1 MHTALKV
8 LEKVISKPFQ
18 LRSIAYHAPPLPEP
32 VWDCPAQAKS
42 EFFTVGLAKEDLT
55 PPDLLTHRYYM
66 AGYGFF
72 KPIQGFLNPIY
83 ATALWLDD
91 NSGHGGVLLVSVDCV
106 GIMNNDVEEIRR
118 RLAPFCRITGCRAV
132 HIMSTHCHA
141 SIDTMGFW
149 GPLPKSGR
157 DKRFFALLF
166 DGIVRAA
173 ERAYASRRDGD
184 LYAGSVET
192 EDLQQDKRLPEVF
205 ENTLTRLRFAPRD
218 GGQEIY
224 IINFANHPEVLGSH
238 NVQLSADYVHWLRE
252 KVKND
257 CGAEVIYFNGAI
269 GGMITPTTVEGFGE
283 SIRSAQVSGER
294 TAQAAMSI
302 KDERRLSPKIGVIS
316 KQFYVEIENTVF
328 ALCGVLGVMPR
339 PKFPTGKGRLGVSMK
354 TEMAYMEIDSGSAGD
369 GVHILMVP
377 GELFPEL
384 AYGGYLEADVAA
396 VGGPELNPPPLRE
409 IAGDPALIIFGLA
422 NDELGYFIPPN
433 DFILDEKL
441 PFLVKTYDHGGRR
454 HYEETNSTGPKMAQV
469 LAENFKQIMRIVRQ
483 GR

>member
-18 LRSIAYHAPPLPEP
+18 LRSIAFHAPPLPEP
-32 VWDCPAQAKS
+32 VWDCPAKAGGH
-42 EFFTVGLAKEDLT
+42 FTAGIAKEDLT

-91 NSGHGGVLLVSVDCV
+91 NSGNGGVLLVSVDCV

-118 RLAPFCRITGCRAV
+118 RLAPFCRITGCKAV
-132 HIMSTHCHA
+132 NIMSTHCHA

-149 GPLPKSGR
+149 GPLPRTGR
-157 DKRFFALLF
+157 DKRFFTLLF

-173 ERAYASRRDGD
+173 ERAYATRRDGD
-184 LYAGSVET
+184 LYAGSIVAEGI
-192 EDLQQDKRLPEVF
+192 QQDKRLPEVF
-205 ENTLTRLRFAPRD
+205 ENTLTRLRFAPKD
-218 GGQEIY
+218 GGEEIY
-224 IINFANHPEVLGSH
+224 AVCFANHPEVLGSH

-252 KVKND
+252 KVKKD
-257 CGAEVIYFNGAI
+257 SGAELIYFNGAV
-269 GGMITPTTVEGFGE
+269 GGMITPTLDSGHEDIASSRAAGE
-283 SIRSAQVSGER
+283 K
-294 TAQAAMSI
+294 TAAAAMSI
-302 KDERRLSPKIGVIS
+302 TDERKLEPKVGAIR
-316 KQFYVEIENTVF
+316 KQFLVEIENTVF

-339 PKFPTGKGRLGVSMK
+339 PKFPTGKGRLGVSMQ
-354 TEMAYMEIDSGSAGD
+354 TEMNYMTIGD
-369 GVHILMVP
+369 VHILMVP

-409 IAGDPALIIFGLA
+409 IAGDPELIIFGLA

-433 DFILDEKL
+433 DFLLDEEL
-441 PFLVKTYDHGGRR
+441 PFLVKTNDHGGRR
-454 HYEETNSTGPKMAQV
+454 HYEETNSSGPK
-469 LAENFKQIMRIVRQ
+469 LAHALADNFKQMLRVVRQ
-483 GR
+483 GG

>member
-1 MHTALKV
+1 MHTALKA
-8 LEKVISKPFQ
+8 LEKVLSKPFQ

-32 VWDCPAQAKS
+32 VWDCPAEVKS
-42 EFFTVGLAKEDLT
+42 DFFTVGLAKEDLT

-72 KPIQGFLNPIY
+72 KPVQGMLNPIY

-91 NSGHGGVLLVSVDCV
+91 NSGHGGVLLISVDCV
-106 GIMNNDVEEIRR
+106 GLMNNDVEELRR
-118 RLAPFCRITGCRAV
+118 RLAPFCRTTGCRAV
-132 HIMSTHCHA
+132 HVMSTHCHA

-149 GPLPKSGR
+149 GPLPKTGR

-173 ERAYASRRDGD
+173 ERAYATRRDGD
-184 LYAGSVET
+184 LFAGSVVT

-205 ENTLTRLRFAPRD
+205 ENTLTRLRFAPLD
-218 GGQEIY
+218 GGKEIH

-252 KVKND
+252 RVKD
-257 CGAEVIYFNGAI
+257 GCGAEVIYFNGAV

-283 SIRSAQVSGER
+283 SVKSSQASGER
-294 TAQAAMSI
+294 TAEAAMSI
-302 KDERRLSPKIGVIS
+302 TQERKLQPKVGVIS
-316 KQFYVEIENTVF
+316 KKFYVEIENTVF

-339 PKFPTGKGRLGVSMK
+339 PKFPTGKGRLGVSME
-354 TEMAYMEIDSGSAGD
+354 TEMAYMEIGD
-369 GVHILMVP
+369 VHILMVP

-384 AYGGYLEADVAA
+384 AYGGYLEADIAA

-409 IAGDPALIIFGLA
+409 IADDPELIIFGLA

-433 DFILDEKL
+433 DFLLDEKL
-441 PFLVKTYDHGGRR
+441 PYLARTWDKNERK
-454 HYEETNSTGPKMAQV
+454 HYEEMNSTGPKSAHI
-469 LAENFKQIMRIVRQ
+469 LAEAFGEILRAVK
-483 GR
+483 G